1 MPLPQNR
8 ILPRHDGLVRVII
21 DTPQGSRNKYKYD
34 EELHCFTLSRVLPV
48 GMSFPHDFGYIP
60 GTLAADGDALDVM
73 VLVEAPGIVGCLM
86 EVHLV
91 GVLEAEQH
99 ETNTT
104 IRNDRLIAVAET
116 AVNKSEITTLDE
128 LPNSLLDELEQFFV
142 NYNRLQGR
150 ALSLIARR
158 GPSEAQRLLEAGIRA
173 FESRSER
180 T

>member
-1 MPLPQNR
+1 MPLPQVP
-8 ILPRHDGLVRVII
+8 IPPRSDGLVRVII

-34 EELHCFTLSRVLPV
+34 EALRCFTLNRVLPV

-73 VLVEAPGIVGCLM
+73 VLVEAPSIVGCLM
-86 EVHLV
+86 EVLLV

-99 ETNTT
+99 EPHAT

-116 AVNKSEITTLDE
+116 AVNKSEITALDD
-128 LPNSLLDELEQFFV
+128 LPSSLLDELEQFFV

-150 ALSLIARR
+150 ELRLIARR
-158 GPSEAQRLLEAGIRA
+158 GPGEAQRLLDAGIRA
-173 FESRSER
+173 FENRNGRS
-180 T
+180 